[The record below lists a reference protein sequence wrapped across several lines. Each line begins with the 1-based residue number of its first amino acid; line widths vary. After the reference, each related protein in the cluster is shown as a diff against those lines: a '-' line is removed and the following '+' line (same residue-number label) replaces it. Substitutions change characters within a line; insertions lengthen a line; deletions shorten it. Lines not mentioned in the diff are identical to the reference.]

1 MEIQSFGTVAWQW
14 IVTSG
19 PRIAVILVLVFVLYK
34 LARMLPGKILK
45 RMKKGLDEEYQKRAE
60 TLSGILSLT
69 FGVVVLAVGAM
80 VLLGELGVS
89 MGPIIASA
97 GILGLAIGFGA
108 QNLVQDLI
116 SGFFF
121 LLEDQIRVG
130 DVVETAG
137 KSGLVEQVTLRMII
151 LRDLAGNVHYVRN
164 GKVDI
169 VTNMSKEY
177 SRYVFDI
184 RVAYRED
191 LDEVMDQIRRVDED
205 MRQDPEYGPNILA
218 PIEILGVNELSD
230 TGVVVRARTM
240 TKPVMQWYVGR
251 EFNKRLK
258 NRFDETGIEIP
269 YPHRVVSFDRDKTDW
284 AAPVRVESVRPE
296 GDERREEATGPK
308 AG

>member
-1 MEIQSFGTVAWQW
+1 MDVQTFWQTAGQW
-14 IVTSG
+14 LLANG
-19 PRIAVILVLVFVLYK
+19 PRLAFILILVFVLYK
-34 LARMLPGKILK
+34 LARYLPGKILK
-45 RMKKGLDEEYQKRAE
+45 GMKRSLDEEGQKRAE
-60 TLSGILSLT
+60 TLSGIMSLT
-69 FGVVVLAVGAM
+69 FSIAVLGIGGMVV
-80 VLLGELGVS
+80 LGELGVS

-151 LRDLAGNVHYVRN
+151 LRDLAGNVHYIRN

-205 MRQDPEYGPNILA
+205 MRQDPEYAPNILS
-218 PIEILGVNELSD
+218 PIEILGVNELGES
-230 TGVVVRARTM
+230 GVVVRARTT

-258 NRFDETGIEIP
+258 KRFDEAGIEIP
-269 YPHRVVSFDRDKTDW
+269 YPHRTVAFDRDKRDW
-284 AAPVRVESVRPE
+284 AAPVRVANVSPDAE
-296 GDERREEATGPK
+296 GTRE
-308 AG
+308 

>member
-1 MEIQSFGTVAWQW
+1 MDLQTFWQTAGQW
-14 IVTSG
+14 LLANG
-19 PRIAVILVLVFVLYK
+19 PRLAFILILVFVLYK
-34 LARMLPGKILK
+34 LARYLPGKILK
-45 RMKKGLDEEYQKRAE
+45 GMKRSLDEEGLKRAE
-60 TLSGILSLT
+60 TLSGIMSLT
-69 FGVVVLAVGAM
+69 FSIAVLGIGAM
-80 VLLGELGVS
+80 VVLGELGVS

-205 MRQDPEYGPNILA
+205 MRQDQEFGPNILS
-218 PIEILGVNELSD
+218 PIEILGVNELSES
-230 TGVVVRARTM
+230 GVVVRARTT

-258 NRFDETGIEIP
+258 QRFDEAGIEIP
-269 YPHRVVSFDRDKTDW
+269 YPHRILAFDRDGQSQ
-284 AAPVRVESVRPE
+284 AAPMHVESVNPKE
-296 GDERREEATGPK
+296 GDTEE
-308 AG
+308 

>member
-1 MEIQSFGTVAWQW
+1 
-14 IVTSG
+14 
-19 PRIAVILVLVFVLYK
+19 PRLAFILILVFVLYK
-34 LARMLPGKILK
+34 LARYLPGKILK
-45 RMKKGLDEEYQKRAE
+45 GMKRSLDEEGLKRAE
-60 TLSGILSLT
+60 TLSGIMSLT
-69 FGVVVLAVGAM
+69 FSIVVLAVGGM
-80 VLLGELGVS
+80 VVLGELGVS

-108 QNLVQDLI
+108 QNLVQDYI
-116 SGFFF
+116 SGFFL
-121 LLEDQIRVG
+121 LLEDQIRLG

-151 LRDLAGNVHYVRN
+151 LRDLAGNVHYIRN

-177 SRYVFDI
+177 SRYIFDI

-205 MRQDPEYGPNILA
+205 MRQDPEYGPNILS
-218 PIEILGVNELSD
+218 PIEILGVNELGES
-230 TGVVVRARTM
+230 GVVVRARTT

-258 NRFDETGIEIP
+258 KRFDEAGIEIP
-269 YPHRVVSFDRDKTDW
+269 YPQRTVSFDSDKQDL
-284 AAPVRVESVRPE
+284 AASVSVESVSPE
-296 GDERREEATGPK
+296 
-308 AG
+308 AGETQE

>member
-1 MEIQSFGTVAWQW
+1 MGAQTFWQTAGQW
-14 IVTSG
+14 LLTNG
-19 PRIAVILVLVFVLYK
+19 PRLAFILVLVFVLYK
-34 LARMLPGKILK
+34 LARILPGKILK
-45 RMKKGLDEEYQKRAE
+45 RVKKTLDEEDQKRAE
-60 TLSGILSLT
+60 TLSGIMSLT
-69 FGVVVLAVGAM
+69 FSLVVLAVGGM
-80 VLLGELGVS
+80 VVLGELGVS

-184 RVAYRED
+184 RVAYHED

-205 MRQDPEYGPNILA
+205 MRQDAEYGPNILS
-218 PIEILGVNELSD
+218 PIEILGVNELGES
-230 TGVVVRARTM
+230 GVVVKARTT

-258 NRFDETGIEIP
+258 KRFDETGIEIP
-269 YPHRVVSFDRDKTDW
+269 YPHRVVSFDQDKQDW
-284 AAPVRVESVRPE
+284 AAPVRVESASPE
-296 GDERREEATGPK
+296 TGETRE
-308 AG
+308 

>member
-1 MEIQSFGTVAWQW
+1 MEFQSLGTTVWQW
-14 IVTSG
+14 LVSSG
-19 PRIAVILVLVFVLYK
+19 PRIAVILIVVFVLYK
-34 LARMLPGKILK
+34 LARTLPGKILK

-69 FGVVVLAVGAM
+69 LGIVVLIIGAM
-80 VLLGELGVS
+80 VMLGELGVS
-89 MGPIIASA
+89 LGPIIASA

-116 SGFFF
+116 SGFFL
-121 LLEDQIRVG
+121 LLEDQVRIG
-130 DVVETAG
+130 DVVETSG

-151 LRDLAGNVHYVRN
+151 LRDLAGNVHYIRN

-205 MRQDPEYGPNILA
+205 MRQDQEFGPNILS
-218 PIEILGVNELSD
+218 PVEILGVNELSES
-230 TGVVVRARTM
+230 GVVVKARTT

-251 EFNKRLK
+251 EFYKRLK
-258 NRFDETGIEIP
+258 KRFDETGIEIP
-269 YPHRVVSFDRDKTDW
+269 YPHRVVTYVRDRQKE
-284 AAPVRVESVRPE
+284 AAAVGGEYTAPDPE
-296 GDERREEATGPK
+296 
-308 AG
+308 

>member
-1 MEIQSFGTVAWQW
+1 MDLQTFWQTAGQW
-14 IVTSG
+14 LLANG
-19 PRIAVILVLVFVLYK
+19 PRLAFILILVFVLYK
-34 LARMLPGKILK
+34 LARYLPGKILK
-45 RMKKGLDEEYQKRAE
+45 GMKRSLDEEGLKRAE
-60 TLSGILSLT
+60 TLSGIMSLT
-69 FGVVVLAVGAM
+69 FSIAVLGIGAM
-80 VLLGELGVS
+80 VVLGELGVS

-205 MRQDPEYGPNILA
+205 MRQDQEFGPNILS
-218 PIEILGVNELSD
+218 PIEILGVNELSES
-230 TGVVVRARTM
+230 GVVVRARTT

-258 NRFDETGIEIP
+258 QRFDEMGIEIP
-269 YPHRVVSFDRDKTDW
+269 YPHRIVAFDRDRQDQ
-284 AAPVRVESVRPE
+284 AAPVRVETVNPKE
-296 GDERREEATGPK
+296 GDAEE
-308 AG
+308 

>member
-1 MEIQSFGTVAWQW
+1 MELQGIGAAAWQW
-14 IVTSG
+14 LITDG

-45 RMKKGLDEEYQKRAE
+45 RAKKRLDEEYQKRAE
-60 TLSGILSLT
+60 TLSGILSLVL
-69 FGVVVLAVGAM
+69 GGVVLAIGGM
-80 VLLGELGVS
+80 VLLGQLGVS
-89 MGPIIASA
+89 IGPIIASA

-108 QNLVQDLI
+108 QNLVQDFI
-116 SGFFF
+116 SGFFL
-121 LLEDQIRVG
+121 LLEDQLRVG

-151 LRDLAGNVHYVRN
+151 MRDLAGNVHYVRN

-191 LDEVMDQIRRVDED
+191 LDEVMDQLRRVDED
-205 MRQDPEYGPNILA
+205 MRQDPEYGPNILS
-218 PIEILGVNELSD
+218 PIEILGVNELSES
-230 TGVVVRARTM
+230 GVVVKARTT

-258 NRFDETGIEIP
+258 KRFEEQGIEIP
-269 YPHRVVSFDRDKTDW
+269 YPHRVLTFDRDTADW
-284 AAPVRVESVRPE
+284 VAPVRMESVSPE
-296 GDERREEATGPK
+296 SGSSRE
-308 AG
+308 